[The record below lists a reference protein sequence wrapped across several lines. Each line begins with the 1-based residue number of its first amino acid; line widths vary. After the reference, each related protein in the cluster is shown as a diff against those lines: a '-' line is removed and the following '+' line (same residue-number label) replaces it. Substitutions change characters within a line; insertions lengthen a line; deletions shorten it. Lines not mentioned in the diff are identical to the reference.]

1 MRMHT
6 RVLIAEDDNLS
17 MSARVIDVKL
27 FAIQMLQ
34 NLFIIESCVIEALAA
49 LFVVPFPWLKGLWPP
64 DLSFPGGKFRLVVFE
79 LPWP

>member
-1 MRMHT
+1 MHT

-17 MSARVIDVKL
+17 VATCVVAVEPL
-27 FAIQMLQ
+27 AIHILH
-34 NLFIIESCVIEALAA
+34 NLFIVKSCVIEALAA
-49 LFVVPFPWLKGLWPP
+49 RFVVPFPWLKGLWPP